1 MEEVTEQVTTPI
13 TGVTDRV
20 GTGNLSHRMNP
31 LPSSGGVPKRARDPD
46 EVEALARRLGADWRP
61 GDRVM
66 TWLNRHEGRAGELS
80 LLVEDGWSWADI
92 GRAMHLAGIHYRTGQ
107 PISGD
112 VLRVKAYQARQHARV
127 RAARARTSVPGVS
140 SGLAQSGS
148 GSVDIVPNE
157 ESEFRPARLAG
168 WSGQPWREQDAQPAQ
183 DDTRPDPA
191 PAGRADAVIN
201 RLMKKRSP
209 TT

>member
-1 MEEVTEQVTTPI
+1 
-13 TGVTDRV
+13 
-20 GTGNLSHRMNP
+20 MNP
-31 LPSSGGVPKRARDPD
+31 LPSSAGVPKRARDLD
-46 EVEALARRLGADWRP
+46 ELEALAHRLGADWRP

-66 TWLNRHEGRAGELS
+66 TWLNRHEGRGGELS

-112 VLRVKAYQARQHARV
+112 VLRVKAYQARRRAKA
-127 RAARARTSVPGVS
+127 RAARAQVPVPGSS
-140 SGLAQSGS
+140 SGLAQPGGGGTETRS
-148 GSVDIVPNE
+148 DE
-157 ESEFRPARLAG
+157 EPEFRPARLAG
-168 WSGQPWREQDAQPAQ
+168 WSGQPWRDQDAQHDAA
-183 DDTRPDPA
+183 RPDPA